1 MNFISRADVQRDD
14 LSYEDLV
21 KLRVVSVS
29 SSHLY
34 LLLKLTSS
42 PDDIITCLL
51 CCLCCV
57 QDQLM
62 VNCRGY
68 TQETALSQRVKQW
81 EDKIRPE
88 LVLQV
93 NMELCHFLFML

>member
-29 SSHLY
+29 RSHLY

-42 PDDIITCLL
+42 PDDIIT
-51 CCLCCV
+51 
-57 QDQLM
+57 
-62 VNCRGY
+62 
-68 TQETALSQRVKQW
+68 
-81 EDKIRPE
+81 
-88 LVLQV
+88 
-93 NMELCHFLFML
+93 